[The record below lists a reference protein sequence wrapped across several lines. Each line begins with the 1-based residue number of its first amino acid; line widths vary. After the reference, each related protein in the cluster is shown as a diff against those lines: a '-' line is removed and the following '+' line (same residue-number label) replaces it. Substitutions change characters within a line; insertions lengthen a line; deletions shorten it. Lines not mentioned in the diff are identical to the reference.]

1 MDDPRFAYDGFRLDQ
16 LIRPV
21 ANLYKVSAL
30 APGDEAGAPVAF
42 VRQKKLAI
50 REDLRFFSDE
60 SESAELFRVRARQVV
75 DVGGRY
81 DVTTVAGDRI
91 GVLQRRFAQTL
102 LRTTWAILDADE
114 GPVADVTES
123 SMPRAV
129 LRRVAEIFDVP
140 ILYHF
145 SILVEGRQ
153 VGEVRRILTLRDR
166 YVMTLG
172 GDIDR
177 RIDRRMAVAMLVVLD
192 ALQAR

>member
-1 MDDPRFAYDGFRLDQ
+1 MDAERFAHDGFRLDQ

-50 REDLRFFSDE
+50 REDLRFFADE
-60 SESAELFRVRARQVV
+60 SESEELFRVKARQVV

-81 DVTTVAGDRI
+81 DVTTAAGERI

-102 LRTTWAILDADE
+102 LRTTWTILDSDE
-114 GPVADVTES
+114 GQLAEVTES
-123 SMPRAV
+123 SMARAV
-129 LRRVAEIFDVP
+129 LRRVVDIP

-145 SILVEGRQ
+145 SILVDGKQ
-153 VGEVRRILTLRDR
+153 VGEVKRVLTLRDR

-172 GDIDR
+172 GDFDR
-177 RIDRRMAVAMLVVLD
+177 RIDRRLAVALLVVLD

>member
-1 MDDPRFAYDGFRLDQ
+1 MDDPRFAHDGFRLDQ

-50 REDLRFFSDE
+50 REDLRFFADE
-60 SESAELFRVRARQVV
+60 SESVELFRVKARQVV

-81 DVTTVAGDRI
+81 DVTTPAGERI
-91 GVLQRRFAQTL
+91 GVLQRRLAQTL

-114 GPVADVTES
+114 GALAEVTES
-123 SMPRAV
+123 SAARGI
-129 LRRVAEIFDVP
+129 LRRVLDIP

-145 SILVEGRQ
+145 TILVEGRQ
-153 VGEVRRILTLRDR
+153 VGEVRRVLTLRDR

-172 GDIDR
+172 GDVDR
-177 RIDRRMAVAMLVVLD
+177 RIDRRLAVALLVVLD